1 VTGFFMELQE
11 DSITEQDNQPQEP
24 TLKEKTAKGFFW
36 GGISS
41 GVQQVLVVVFGII
54 LARTLNPEDYGLVE
68 TLAIFTAIANIIIN
82 SGFSVALT
90 NKQNATQK
98 DYNAVFWFSFITG
111 LALYS
116 ILYFCAPLIAAF
128 YGRPELVTLSR
139 VVFISFFFSGIAI
152 VPYTIM
158 FKGLMVKQQAVIN
171 IISVTISGIS
181 GITLALKGYSY
192 WALAIQGVLVIVVGA
207 CLRLIV
213 SPWRPNLHVDFTP
226 LKEMFSFSSKLFLTN
241 IFQQIQGN
249 IFSVLLFKYYNAT
262 QLGYYSQG
270 SKWMNI
276 VSQLIT
282 GMFTLVVQPVI
293 VQVNDNKDRQL
304 RIFRKMIRLA
314 AFLVF
319 PAFLGLSFI
328 AKEFVL
334 IAVGE
339 KWFHSVV
346 YLQIMCGWGMVAPFI
361 ILYTQLII
369 SRGKST
375 LFLRGTLI
383 IGCLQIAMLFILFF
397 MNVPILSLVAC
408 FVISYCLSLFYWHYC
423 AKNLIGIKLIHLI
436 KDISPYL
443 IISVIAISLTSLLFF
458 YVENIY
464 ILFIGK
470 IITVAVIY
478 ITTLWFMKS
487 KILLESIVLLKK
499 RIL

>member
-1 VTGFFMELQE
+1 MELQE
-11 DSITEQDNQPQEP
+11 DSITEQDTQPQEP
-24 TLKEKTAKGFFW
+24 TLKEKTAKSFFW
-36 GGISS
+36 SGISS
-41 GVQQVLVVVFGII
+41 GVQQVLMVVFGII

-90 NKQNATQK
+90 NKQNVTHK
-98 DYNAVFWFSFITG
+98 DYNAVFWFSFVTG
-111 LALYS
+111 LVLYV
-116 ILYFCAPLIAAF
+116 ILYFCAPLIAVF
-128 YGRPELVTLSR
+128 YGRPELTKLSR
-139 VVFISFFFSGIAI
+139 VVFISFFFSGMAI

-171 IISVTISGIS
+171 IISITIAGIS

-192 WALAIQGVLVIVVGA
+192 WALAIQSVLFIVVGA
-207 CLRLIV
+207 CLRLFV
-213 SPWRPNLHVDFTP
+213 SPWRPNLHIDFTP

-270 SKWMNI
+270 NKWMNM
-276 VSQLIT
+276 VNQLIA
-282 GMFTLVVQPVI
+282 GMFTLVIQPVI

-304 RIFRKMIRLA
+304 RVFRKMTRLA
-314 AFLVF
+314 AFIVF
-319 PAFLGLSFI
+319 PAFLGLAFI
-328 AKEFVL
+328 AKEFVF
-334 IAVGE
+334 IAIGE
-339 KWFHSVV
+339 KWLPSVV
-346 YLQIMCGWGMVAPFI
+346 YLQIMCGWGIASPFI

-375 LFLRGTLI
+375 ILLKGNLI
-383 IGCLQIAMLFILFF
+383 ISCLQIAMLFILFF
-397 MNVPILSLVAC
+397 MNVPILSLVTC
-408 FVISYCLSLFYWHYC
+408 YMISYCLSLFYWHYC
-423 AKNLIGIKLIHLI
+423 TKNLIEIKLIHLI

-443 IISVIAISLTSLLFF
+443 IISVIAISLTSLIFF
-458 YVENIY
+458 YVENVY

-478 ITTLWFMKS
+478 ITTLWFLKS
-487 KILLESIVLLKK
+487 KILHEAIILFKE
-499 RIL
+499 RIF